1 MGQASADPQRLTA
14 EEQKIARLMAARL
27 IVSVA
32 DVAAAIV
39 ETERCTKMIGVRRL
53 PLQICEAYQ
62 ELRQTSQEEAE
73 RILKEN
79 LLHCAAEA
87 ALGGHDLGEWQQ
99 TEGPGIVGYEARCK
113 RCKKTAYASQLAVY
127 SVLADVC
134 PGEGG

>member
-1 MGQASADPQRLTA
+1 MPTDFQRLNA
-14 EEQKIARLMAARL
+14 EEQKIARLIAARL
-27 IVSVA
+27 IVSVT
-32 DVAAAIV
+32 DVAAVIV
-39 ETERCTKMIGVRRL
+39 ETERCTKMVGVRGL
-53 PLQICEAYQ
+53 PLQICEAYH
-62 ELRQTSQEEAE
+62 EIKQTSQEEAE

-99 TEGPGIVGYEARCK
+99 TEGPGIRGYEARCK
-113 RCKKTAYASQLAVY
+113 RCKKTTYASRLAVY